1 MEEKSSYN
9 RKINVKYFLNDNSE
23 ENNLTIEIEKD
34 SNFITH
40 KSITHKFFNSLKN
53 KYTQEE
59 EENIEYKNIVFEFIR
74 YLDRGCWLFLER
86 NEFIYL
92 DDIDNLELM
101 IKATIISR
109 EKERIKQLYDKK
121 KKEINYMKK
130 KLVNISK
137 EKFNNRNNDICS
149 NTTLDLIVLNA
160 NPLMKLDQKGEQE
173 LRTMNDYDKIPNLI
187 HEAIKDSLNSISVEF
202 YPLTKERLKEILS
215 NKDHKPSIL
224 HLICK
229 STYCLPENNDIPEGK
244 DSKDYVNIIFE
255 KEDYNAE
262 FINKDRLEI
271 IMNSDPNIEDNIKDI
286 TLIISTPLAEDVFE
300 MFNFEKYKFRNI
312 LVQPTTLSD
321 IDYISNFNYNFY
333 SDLINSEY
341 QDIQDI
347 YEDALNSYIDPSY
360 DNIFCCC
367 FHSHEIID
375 GKICP
380 FMKSLQ
386 NELYNIDNN
395 EDKMTETIP
404 HFCHLGMTGQSISH
418 YDYKKNFCTMHK
430 KFIFNKFKEEIK
442 NIHNETSLQPFINI
456 CCCKKELQK
465 EKYNN
470 AKEVHNINNIF
481 FKQFNEGNKL
491 LKLGGKNISDK
502 KKYIPD
508 FSKMN
513 LLVGKNKIVY
523 EAIKFIQDEKE
534 KKTMSI
540 YCYENEEE
548 NNNEYTTNDLINLAN
563 IIIEYIK
570 ERTEENEIKENIRKI
585 NKISSSFRLNK
596 KPEIFSETLKLRK
609 INSSPINS
617 NIKYPEEDK
626 IHFELMDLI
635 HCETDKIKEF
645 PLVQDTNKIYF
656 ILLGDFNSKKLL
668 NNLKF
673 INNKRLIFSLV
684 KIDGIKI
691 DKEIKIEKF

>member
-1 MEEKSSYN
+1 M
-9 RKINVKYFLNDNSE
+9 F
-23 ENNLTIEIEKD
+23 
-34 SNFITH
+34 
-40 KSITHKFFNSLKN
+40 
-53 KYTQEE
+53 
-59 EENIEYKNIVFEFIR
+59 
-74 YLDRGCWLFLER
+74 
-86 NEFIYL
+86 
-92 DDIDNLELM
+92 
-101 IKATIISR
+101 
-109 EKERIKQLYDKK
+109 
-121 KKEINYMKK
+121 
-130 KLVNISK
+130 KL
-137 EKFNNRNNDICS
+137 
-149 NTTLDLIVLNA
+149 
-160 NPLMKLDQKGEQE
+160 
-173 LRTMNDYDKIPNLI
+173 
-187 HEAIKDSLNSISVEF
+187 
-202 YPLTKERLKEILS
+202 
-215 NKDHKPSIL
+215 
-224 HLICK
+224 
-229 STYCLPENNDIPEGK
+229 
-244 DSKDYVNIIFE
+244 
-255 KEDYNAE
+255 
-262 FINKDRLEI
+262 
-271 IMNSDPNIEDNIKDI
+271 
-286 TLIISTPLAEDVFE
+286 
-300 MFNFEKYKFRNI
+300 YKFRNI
-312 LVQPTTLSD
+312 LIQPTTLSD
-321 IDYISNFNYNFY
+321 IDYISYFNYNFY

-360 DNIFCCC
+360 ANIFCCC

-404 HFCHLGMTGQSISH
+404 HFCHLGMTGQRIEL

-442 NIHNETSLQPFINI
+442 NIHNETSLQSFINI

-470 AKEVHNINNIF
+470 VEEVHNINNIF

-491 LKLGGKNISDK
+491 LKFGGKNISNK

-508 FSKMN
+508 FSIMN

-585 NKISSSFRLNK
+585 NKISSSFRLKK
-596 KPEIFSETLKLRK
+596 KPETFSETLKLRK

-626 IHFELMDLI
+626 IRFELMDLI

-656 ILLGDFNSKKLL
+656 ILLGDFKSKKLL

-691 DKEIKIEKF
+691 DKEIKIEKLTRFNKYVKGQLKEVKGVLFKERIF